1 MVSTTTDTS
10 ITIPQPVTVASSKVT
25 SNPQITKTTL
35 AGQNKKAPD
44 KGKAKPLGKIKKNVA
59 KLTPNAVTMAGP
71 SANLQS
77 HLRDKARHM
86 AALIQE
92 ITEELQAIEDSSKEE
107 QDLEATQES
116 DLEQEDSDN
125 LLTDSEQ

>member
-1 MVSTTTDTS
+1 MT
-10 ITIPQPVTVASSKVT
+10 SSKVT
-25 SNPQITKTTL
+25 SNPQVTKATL
-35 AGQNKKAPD
+35 AGQIKKPPD
-44 KGKAKPLGKIKKNVA
+44 KGKAKPFGKIKKNIA
-59 KLTPNAVTMAGP
+59 KLTPNAVTTAGP

-77 HLRDKARHM
+77 HLRDKAKHM

-92 ITEELQAIEDSSKEE
+92 IMEELWATEEESSKEE
-107 QDLEATQES
+107 QDSDATQES

>member
-1 MVSTTTDTS
+1 M
-10 ITIPQPVTVASSKVT
+10 AR
-25 SNPQITKTTL
+25 
-35 AGQNKKAPD
+35 QNKKVPD

-59 KLTPNAVTMAGP
+59 KLTPNAVTTAGP
-71 SANLQS
+71 STNLQS
-77 HLRDKARHM
+77 HLRDKAKHT

-92 ITEELQAIEDSSKEE
+92 IMEELQAIEEESSKEE
-107 QDLEATQES
+107 QDSDVTQES